1 MADVIEKATGE
12 VLKGSEFIIKD
23 SLPEDTFTP
32 EDTNEEQNMI
42 RDTVKD
48 FTATEINPVYADI
61 EKQTNNIAKDK
72 LRAAGEL
79 GLLGAHIPEEYGGMP
94 MDTNTNTIITEEIG
108 HTGSFSVSVA
118 AHTGIGMLPIFY
130 YGSEEQ
136 KKKYL
141 PGLCSGE
148 LAASYCLT
156 EPGSGSDALAAKTK
170 ATLTEDGEHYLI
182 NGQKMWITNAGFADV
197 FIVFAQVDGDKFTGF
212 LVEAGTEGLTLG
224 AEEDKLGIKGSST
237 RQVFFENVKVHQSS
251 ILGEVGKGHLCAFN
265 VLNIGRFKLGV
276 MALGASKRNFQ
287 NAIQYAN
294 ERHQFKQPISNFGA
308 IQYKLAEQAIRMY
321 AVESALYRTSM
332 LLQLKAQALYD
343 NGNGVSYAEAKLEAA
358 EEYAVECAMLKVL
371 GSELL
376 DYVVDETVQIHGG
389 NGFSE
394 EYEAARQYRDSRINR
409 IFEGTN
415 EINRLLALSMTL
427 RRATK
432 GHIDLVGPA
441 WEVQK
446 ELTSMPKLDKASGPF
461 AEEIDAVKNMKKI
474 LLIVAGAAAKAQMD
488 KQINLKH
495 EQQICMN
502 IADVMMDTFVAE
514 SLLLRV
520 QKLAAKGSDV
530 TIPTHILEV
539 TLYDAMDRLAKNAKD
554 ALCSFGEGEPLRM
567 MLMGVKRYAKYKNV
581 NVAQARR
588 AVAKPII
595 AKNALTYEA

>member
-1 MADVIEKATGE
+1 MADIIDNATEE

-23 SLPEDTFTP
+23 SRPEDTFTP
-32 EDTNEEQNMI
+32 EDTNEEQDMI
-42 RDTVKD
+42 RDMVKD
-48 FTATEINPVYADI
+48 FVNTQIEPNYQAI
-61 EKQTNNIAKDK
+61 EKQKEGVAKEK
-72 LRAAGEL
+72 LMAAGEL
-79 GLLGAHIPEEYGGMP
+79 GLLGPHIPEEYGGMP
-94 MDTNTNTIITEEIG
+94 MNTNTNTIIAEEIG
-108 HTGSFSVSVA
+108 YAGSFSVAVS

-130 YGSEEQ
+130 YGTEEQ

-148 LAASYCLT
+148 LVASYCLT

-170 ATLTEDGEHYLI
+170 AMPTEDGEHYLI
-182 NGQKMWITNAGFADV
+182 TGQKMWITNSGFADI

-212 LVEAGTEGLTLG
+212 LIEASAEGVSLG

-237 RQVFFENVKVHQSS
+237 RQVFFENVKVSKDA
-251 ILGEVGKGHLCAFN
+251 ILGEIGKGHLIAFN

-276 MALGASKRNFQ
+276 MALGAAKRNYRV
-287 NAIQYAN
+287 AVAYAN

-308 IQYKLAEQAIRMY
+308 IQKKLADQAIQIY

-332 LLQLKAQALYD
+332 LLQQKAQALYD
-343 NGNGVSYAEAKLEAA
+343 NGVSYAEAKLEAA

-371 GSELL
+371 GSEML
-376 DYVVDETVQIHGG
+376 DFVVDETVQIHGG

-394 EYEAARQYRDSRINR
+394 EYEAARHYRDARINR

-415 EINRLLALSMTL
+415 EINRLLSVAMTL
-427 RRATK
+427 KRAMK

-446 ELTSMPKLDKASGPF
+446 ELTSMPSLSKSEGAYG
-461 AEEIDAVKNMKKI
+461 AEVDAVKNMKKI

-488 KQINLKH
+488 GELNLKN
-495 EQQICMN
+495 EQQITMN
-502 IADVMMDTFVAE
+502 IADVMMDVFTSE

-520 QKLAAKGSDV
+520 QKLAASGKDA
-530 TIPTHILEV
+530 TNQTHILEV
-539 TLYDAMDRLAKNAKD
+539 FLYDAMDRLAKNAKD
-554 ALCSFGEGEPLRM
+554 ALCSFAEGDALRM

-581 NVAQARR
+581 NVKEARK
-588 AVAKPII
+588 AIAKPII
-595 AKNALTYEA
+595 EKNQLVY